1 MGRGRG
7 ESVEPAQPPGSGQ
20 RTNDPAKREVA
31 LLGGSFNPPHV
42 GHLMAALYVRACVGS
57 DEVWLVPTFHHPF
70 GKETVAYEHRVA
82 MCEIAA
88 RELGPWLKVSRA
100 EAEVHGEGRTI
111 ELLEHLIPL
120 HPGTTF
126 RLIIGSDIVAD
137 LPKWKAWD
145 RIQRL
150 VKVTVLHRAGYPSPG
165 TVGPALAQ
173 VSSTEIRQRLERGH
187 GADELVPRAVLDY
200 AQKEKLFP

>member
-1 MGRGRG
+1 M
-7 ESVEPAQPPGSGQ
+7 
-20 RTNDPAKREVA
+20 EVA

-42 GHLMAALYVRACVGS
+42 GHLMAALYVRECVGA

-88 RELGPWLKVSRA
+88 RDFGPWLKVSRA
-100 EAEVHGEGRTI
+100 EADVHGEGRTI
-111 ELLEHLIPL
+111 ELLEHLLPR
-120 HPGTTF
+120 HPGTKF

-145 RIQRL
+145 RIQQL
-150 VKVTVLHRAGYPSPG
+150 VSITVLHRSGYPSPG

-173 VSSTEIRQRLERGH
+173 VSSTEIRMRLNLG
-187 GADELVPRAVLDY
+187 DEPFDLVPRAVLDY
-200 AQKEKLFP
+200 ARTQRLFK